1 MNYRNTS
8 IVLSLFLA
16 LLRCVSPLQAQ
27 EFTVDQKDVKAA
39 PEISEVHK
47 NQIERRVI
55 EAVIWSQPI
64 LGVAQTRSTIR
75 TLGGDYN
82 DLVYLSQQENWK
94 WRVLTPNSQ
103 VLYVTGVL
111 VRPTGAQAP
120 DLCLSLP
127 TWVKWARRPVRKTK
141 KRRA

>member
-1 MNYRNTS
+1 M
-8 IVLSLFLA
+8 
-16 LLRCVSPLQAQ
+16 
-27 EFTVDQKDVKAA
+27 
-39 PEISEVHK
+39 HK

-82 DLVYLSQQENWK
+82 DLVYLSQHGNWK
-94 WRVLTPNSQ
+94 WRVLTPDSQ

-120 DLCLSLP
+120 DISLPLP
-127 TWVKWARRPVRKTK
+127 TWVNWTRRPVRETK
-141 KRRA
+141 KCPA

>member
-16 LLRCVSPLQAQ
+16 LLWCVSPLQAQ

-64 LGVAQTRSTIR
+64 LSVAQTRSTIR

-82 DLVYLSQQENWK
+82 DLVYLSQHSAQ
-94 WRVLTPNSQ
+94 
-103 VLYVTGVL
+103 GC
-111 VRPTGAQAP
+111 GAG
-120 DLCLSLP
+120 
-127 TWVKWARRPVRKTK
+127 RRG
-141 KRRA
+141 

>member
-1 MNYRNTS
+1 
-8 IVLSLFLA
+8 V
-16 LLRCVSPLQAQ
+16 QAQ
-27 EFTVDQKDVKAA
+27 EFTVDQKDVKGAL
-39 PEISEVHK
+39 ENSEVHK

-55 EAVIWSQPI
+55 EAIIWSQPI

-75 TLGGDYN
+75 TLGGAYN
-82 DLVYLSQQENWK
+82 DLVYLSQQGNWK

-127 TWVKWARRPVRKTK
+127 TWVKWTRRPVRKTK
-141 KRRA
+141 KNWRA